1 MILGRLKALCAVK
14 CFGWAQGAHVIERLD
29 RRSRVSRET
38 SAFYED
44 RNPGRPGKGA
54 SGALLCRKGCQRRQ
68 SILQC
73 LSMLTRQAVRELLAP
88 FNAGLPDEGIESLLE
103 YLGLLLRWN
112 QKINLTSIRTPEE
125 CITRHFGESFL
136 MANVVPPCGR
146 LLDIGSG
153 AGFPGLAIKLLA
165 PDLEVV
171 LLEPVAKKRAFLK
184 EVARACGMGRVS
196 VLGSRAEEFS
206 RTGESGSFDI
216 VTLRAVGGLRSLV
229 PAAASLLKPGGHLCL
244 WVGSQQVAEI
254 SKMDAEFQWLEPV
267 PIPLS
272 QERKI
277 LVGKI
282 RRH

>member
-1 MILGRLKALCAVK
+1 
-14 CFGWAQGAHVIERLD
+14 
-29 RRSRVSRET
+29 
-38 SAFYED
+38 
-44 RNPGRPGKGA
+44 
-54 SGALLCRKGCQRRQ
+54 
-68 SILQC
+68 
-73 LSMLTRQAVRELLAP
+73 MLTRQTVRELLAP
-88 FNAGLPDEGIESLLE
+88 FNARLPDEGVEALLE

-112 QKINLTSIRTPEE
+112 EKINLTSIRTPEE

-136 MANVVPPCGR
+136 MANVVPPRGR